1 MRAGVTGSSTSTA
14 AQHGH
19 THEAS
24 STLTTPAGA
33 VISTSSGSEDRTG
46 YLVGGGVEWAF
57 LRNWSAKLECNY
69 LDFGTDTVT
78 RNTST
83 GETNLRDVKLN
94 MNVFK
99 AGTSTTAFS
108 SRQNLPKRP
117 ALAGLFFLLVKYM
130 DRQAERV
137 LIFHRL
143 QWTLVSKYVIC
154 MLSS

>member
-1 MRAGVTGSSTSTA
+1 M
-14 AQHGH
+14 
-19 THEAS
+19 
-24 STLTTPAGA
+24 
-33 VISTSSGSEDRTG
+33 
-46 YLVGGGVEWAF
+46 VGGGVEWAF
-57 LRNWSAKLECNY
+57 LRNWSAKLEYNY

-99 AGTSTTAFS
+99 AGINYRFS

-130 DRQAERV
+130 DR
-137 LIFHRL
+137 
-143 QWTLVSKYVIC
+143 
-154 MLSS
+154 

>member
-1 MRAGVTGSSTSTA
+1 MTGRLGCAGWSNWLVYFKGGA
-14 AQHGH
+14 AWTH
-19 THEAS
+19 HEAS

-57 LRNWSAKLECNY
+57 LRNWSAKLEYNY

-83 GETNLRDVKLN
+83 GETNLRDVKLD

-99 AGTSTTAFS
+99 AGINYRF
-108 SRQNLPKRP
+108 
-117 ALAGLFFLLVKYM
+117 
-130 DRQAERV
+130 
-137 LIFHRL
+137 
-143 QWTLVSKYVIC
+143 
-154 MLSS
+154 